1 MTLLAVY
8 PAPPMKTDGNGE
20 EQLVEDAVPVDVI
33 VKLAQVRRVAL
44 LLWMTI
50 DLSPKKYGEPGV
62 VERYR
67 SE

>member
-1 MTLLAVY
+1 
-8 PAPPMKTDGNGE
+8 MKTDGNGE
-20 EQLVEDAVPVDVI
+20 GQLVEDAVPVDVI